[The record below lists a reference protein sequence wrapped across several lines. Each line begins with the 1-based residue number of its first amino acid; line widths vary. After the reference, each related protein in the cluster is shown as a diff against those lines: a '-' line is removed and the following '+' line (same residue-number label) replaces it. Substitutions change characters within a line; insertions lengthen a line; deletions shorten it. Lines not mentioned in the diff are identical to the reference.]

1 MKPAERDFPEHEIIE
16 SFRKAMAEAGLDTTD
31 TIQPTN
37 GEIAR
42 FHVSKDSPN
51 TRNGWYVL
59 FTDGKMPAGE
69 FGTWKGGH
77 TVTWSMTDSRTLTPD
92 EQREIRERMEAAKA
106 KRDQDKRQREG
117 EAAKTA
123 NLFWNDAQPA
133 DDAHPYLVR
142 KGAQTNGL
150 RVAAWPVRNRH
161 GDVFRHIDN
170 TLLVPVMDVRGR
182 IISLQGIFPAKDDGF
197 GRDKDFWKG
206 GKKRGGYFMIGRPS
220 PAGTVAICEGY
231 ATAETIFRATGWCVI
246 VAFDVGNLLAVA
258 EAMRDEMPE
267 CTFVIAADNDQ
278 WGKCQACGEF
288 FEVEL
293 HQDDCP
299 HCGATHKMINPGV
312 VFAGQAAAEIGALCV
327 IPQFGDVSTRPTDFN
342 DLETLQGIEE
352 CQRQLM
358 AHTIKLPIPA
368 NDNDKLAPRQMDI
381 DTFTPLPDSGG
392 KGKPLSTIENLGEV
406 CRRLGVVVRYNVI
419 SKEEELLIPGHSF
432 SVDNMANAS
441 LAWLTSWCSRF
452 RMPTGNLGDFVTYL
466 SDQNLFNPVAQWI
479 TANPWDGKP
488 RMRALYDT
496 VTPKQDRTLEDGRSL
511 RDVLIMRWML
521 SAIAAAF
528 QPNGVSAHGILTLQG
543 DQYLGK
549 TKWFKNLVPPELG
562 VLKDGMILRP
572 DDKDSVKQACSFWLV
587 ELGELDATFRKS
599 DIAALKSFITNQS
612 DVLRRAYARKESHF
626 ARRTVFFGSV
636 NPREYLHDP
645 TGNRRYWT
653 IECKALDLH
662 HGLDMQQVWA
672 EAYALWLGGEGYYLL
687 PEEMAA
693 LNTHNEE
700 FTVTDPIEQ
709 RLQTRLAWEAIRGEW
724 QWKTVTDVL
733 ISVGIEKPTQGD
745 ATKGAQV
752 LRKLNGGQAKRSGGK
767 NLLFVPPRPIGHQR
781 PGDDFDRPF

>member
-1 MKPAERDFPEHEIIE
+1 
-16 SFRKAMAEAGLDTTD
+16 MAEAGMVTSDK
-31 TIQPTN
+31 IEPTE
-37 GEIAR
+37 GEVAR
-42 FHVSKDSPN
+42 FHVKGDSPN

-77 TVTWSMTDSRTLTPD
+77 TVTWSMKDSRTLTQD
-92 EQREIRERMEAAKA
+92 EQREIRERMEAARA

-123 NLFWNDAQPA
+123 NLFWKDAQPA
-133 DDAHPYLVR
+133 DDTHPYLVR
-142 KGAQTNGL
+142 KRVQSHGL

-161 GDVFRHIDN
+161 GETFRQVQN

-182 IISLQGIFPAKDDGF
+182 IISLQGIFPAKDEGF
-197 GRDKDFWKG
+197 GRDKDFWKH
-206 GKKRGGYFMIGRPS
+206 GKKRGGYYMIGRPQ
-220 PAGTVAICEGY
+220 PEGTVAVVEGY
-231 ATAETIFRATGWCVI
+231 ATGETVHQATGWCVL
-246 VAFDVGNLLAVA
+246 VAFDAGNLLAVA
-258 EAMRDEMPE
+258 EAMREEMPHA
-267 CTFVIAADNDQ
+267 TFVFPADNDQ
-278 WGKCQACGEF
+278 WTMEP
-288 FEVEL
+288 VE
-293 HQDDCP
+293 
-299 HCGATHKMINPGV
+299 NPGV
-312 VFAGQAAAEIGALCV
+312 VFAHQAAAEVGGLV
-327 IPQFGDVSTRPTDFN
+327 IVPRFADLATKPSDWN
-342 DLETLQGIEE
+342 DLAALEGMEE
-352 CQRQLM
+352 CQRQLL
-358 AHTIKLPIPA
+358 AHTIKLPVPA
-368 NDNDKLAPRQMDI
+368 NDNDGLAPRQMDV

-392 KGKPLSTIENLGEV
+392 KGKPLSTIENLAEV

-419 SKEEELLIPGHSF
+419 SKEEELLIPGHGF

-441 LAWLTSWCSRF
+441 LAWLMSWCSRF
-452 RMPTGNLGDFVTYL
+452 RMPTGNLSDFVTYMA
-466 SDQNLFNPVAQWI
+466 DQNLFNPVAQWI
-479 TANPWDGKP
+479 TSKPWDGTK
-488 RMRALYDT
+488 RMQALYET
-496 VTPKQDRTLEDGRSL
+496 VTPKVDRKLPDGRSL
-511 RDVLIMRWML
+511 RDVLIMRWMV
-521 SAIAAAF
+521 SAVAAAF

-543 DQYLGK
+543 EQYLGK
-549 TKWFKNLVPPELG
+549 TKWFKNLVPAELG

-653 IECKALDLH
+653 IECAALNLD

-672 EAYALWLGGEGYYLL
+672 EAYELWKTGTTYYLE

-693 LNTHNEE
+693 LNSHNEE
-700 FTVTDPIEQ
+700 FTVVDPIEQ
-709 RLQTRLAWEAIRGEW
+709 RLQTRLAWDVPQSEW
-724 QWKTVTDVL
+724 DWKTATDVL
-733 ISVGIEKPTQGD
+733 IAVGLEKPTQSD

-752 LRKLNGGQAKRSGGK
+752 LRKMNGGQGKRSGGK
-767 NLLFVPPRPIGHQR
+767 NLLLVPPRPLGR
-781 PGDDFDRPF
+781 GGPDDYDRPF